1 MSSNPLQL
9 NINTISEFHDNLMEY
24 YDLCKKEQA
33 KHVGFWVKS
42 LNQIEIPEF
51 DLPKNSIQDRTILR
65 DTENGKPRNW
75 GTKAKWRDYMLAQG
89 FNKENTK
96 MLMVDHDN
104 LPPELMN
111 TLLQLPIK
119 HPVFSLNIQPPGAIV
134 PAHEDTWRI
143 WYDKHPELAKKYTF
157 KDTVFFI
164 VFITRQDTGHSFSA
178 GETCI
183 NWQPGDIVELPHY
196 CNHATSNAGFTPKM
210 LVQCLGIK
218 K

>member
-1 MSSNPLQL
+1 MKL
-9 NINTISEFHDNLMEY
+9 
-24 YDLCKKEQA
+24 
-33 KHVGFWVKS
+33 
-42 LNQIEIPEF
+42 
-51 DLPKNSIQDRTILR
+51 
-65 DTENGKPRNW
+65 
-75 GTKAKWRDYMLAQG
+75 QG

-96 MLMVDHDN
+96 LLMVDHDN

-111 TLLQLPIK
+111 ALLQLPIK
-119 HPVFSLNIQPPGAIV
+119 HPVFSLNIQPPGGMV

-143 WYDKHPELAKKYTF
+143 WYDKYPELAKKYTF

-178 GETCI
+178 GETCL

-210 LVQCLGIK
+210 LVQCLGIRNDVAI
-218 K
+218 

>member
-1 MSSNPLQL
+1 MAELDL
-9 NINTISEFHDNLMEY
+9 HKNTISEFHNNLMVY

-42 LNQIEIPEF
+42 LNQMEIPGF
-51 DLPKNSIQDRTILR
+51 DLKKDTMENRTVLR
-65 DTENGKPRNW
+65 DKNW
-75 GTKAKWRDYMLAQG
+75 GTKAKWRDYMLSQG

-96 MLMVDHDN
+96 LLMVDHDN

-111 TLLQLPIK
+111 ALLQLPIK

-143 WYDKHPELAKKYTF
+143 WYDKHPKLAKKYTF
-157 KDTVFFI
+157 EDTVFLI

-210 LVQCLGIK
+210 LVQCLGIRNDVAI
-218 K
+218 